1 MKHGF
6 SLLSQQ
12 IKRQSVCLAS
22 GRLEFNRRS
31 RHTKG
36 FITGSVSFV
45 TSHFEKL
52 RTLKKKLKCVKFGNS
67 QRTLK
72 KNIFFQSALIWGI
85 LTHFEKN
92 PKNHI
97 LHGRL
102 YLSYLEIS
110 NIIIKFENTS
120 ISSNALLTIRSI
132 CCSFVMGLK
141 KYSWDKSGFASC
153 K

>member
-31 RHTKG
+31 RHTKS

-45 TSHFEKL
+45 TTHFEKL
-52 RTLKKKLKCVKFGNS
+52 
-67 QRTLK
+67 
-72 KNIFFQSALIWGI
+72 WGI
-85 LTHFEKN
+85 ITHFEKK

-102 YLSYLEIS
+102 YLSCLEIS

-120 ISSNALLTIRSI
+120 ISLNVLLTIRSI
-132 CCSFVMGLK
+132 CCSFVMGWQ
-141 KYSWDKSGFASC
+141 KYCWYKSGFASC
-153 K
+153 NLKQFLLTRFCHSFSHRRIIGNSFLPLPDS